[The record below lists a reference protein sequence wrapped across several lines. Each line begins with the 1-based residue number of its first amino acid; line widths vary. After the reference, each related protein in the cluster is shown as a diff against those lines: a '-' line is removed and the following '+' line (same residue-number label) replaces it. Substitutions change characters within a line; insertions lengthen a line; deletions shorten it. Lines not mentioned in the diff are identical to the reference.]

1 MSTETIEILSKKFGI
16 TNQTYSITG
25 SRFSNQIQMF
35 HSKSYR
41 KKKNSNSYTIEFS
54 ENGSYHY
61 GEILEFFELNSEFYA
76 LVNTFKICKTNLP
89 LSNSYF
95 YDVIKNKNL
104 FDRFFTSVNTNEVTL
119 DIILCKNITY
129 KCIVVRNTIGQFIT
143 KIKYEYE
150 HD

>member
-1 MSTETIEILSKKFGI
+1 M
-16 TNQTYSITG
+16 
-25 SRFSNQIQMF
+25 
-35 HSKSYR
+35 
-41 KKKNSNSYTIEFS
+41 
-54 ENGSYHY
+54 
-61 GEILEFFELNSEFYA
+61 
-76 LVNTFKICKTNLP
+76 NTFKICKTNLP